1 MRMHTNI
8 GPSMPM
14 PLVNLPIRRFLSS
27 SIAVNSLKRHGCTS
41 KTKYGAQVHPQ
52 VLVNHRLLLGCDK
65 ERVRRKNIR
74 PCLSVSISTSLFL
87 AFRGTIFPSSSFAS
101 PFPSPFPLPSFF
113 TASLHM
119 ILVFFEIF
127 VKSVDSR
134 VNLPQSKFANLHRI
148 HMDSN

>member
-1 MRMHTNI
+1 MRMHTII

-41 KTKYGAQVHPQ
+41 KTNYGAQAHPQ

-74 PCLSVSISTSLFL
+74 PCLPVSISTSLLL
-87 AFRGTIFPSSSFAS
+87 AFRGTIFPSRSFAS
-101 PFPSPFPLPSFF
+101 SLPSPFTFPSFF
-113 TASLHM
+113 KASLHM

-134 VNLPQSKFANLHRI
+134 VNLPQSKLANLQSI
-148 HMDSN
+148 HMH